1 MSEPSQPNRPI
12 GVLFVCYANIVRS
25 PLAAAVFTRLAEAR
39 GLAERFRVDSAGVG
53 ADAGNPAHPG
63 SVRVAAEHGID
74 LVHSSRPL
82 RRDDLFEF
90 DEVLLLDRLVASEL
104 RRLTV
109 GSAFGPFA
117 GSGYR
122 SARVRLLAALADPAA
137 RSVDLD
143 VPDPVRSGPE
153 GFLAAYQQISRACA
167 ALLDDLSA
175 GTGA

>member
-1 MSEPSQPNRPI
+1 MSGPSQPERPV

-39 GLAERFRVDSAGVG
+39 GLASRFRVDSAGIG

-74 LVHSSRPL
+74 LAHKSRPL

-117 GSGYR
+117 GDAYR
-122 SARVRLLAALADPAA
+122 PARVRLLAALADPGA
-137 RSVDLD
+137 RGDGLD
-143 VPDPVRSGPE
+143 VPDPVRAGPD
-153 GFLAAYQQISRACA
+153 GFLAAYRQISRACA
-167 ALLDDLSA
+167 ALLDDLA
-175 GTGA
+175 GGTGA